1 MKKVREELKQPNAK
15 RFIDSHGLA
24 HATAQ
29 ERLEAER
36 GYR

>member
-1 MKKVREELKQPNAK
+1 MKKIKEEVKQPNVV

-24 HATAQ
+24 HPTAAA
-29 ERLEAER
+29 RLEAER